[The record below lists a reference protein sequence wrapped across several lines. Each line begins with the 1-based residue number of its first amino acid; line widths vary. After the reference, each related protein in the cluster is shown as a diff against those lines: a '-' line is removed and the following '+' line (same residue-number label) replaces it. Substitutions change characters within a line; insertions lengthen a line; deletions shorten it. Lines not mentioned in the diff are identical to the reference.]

1 MPAKERDGLPVYQN
15 PQCYLQ
21 EIDATTVGLKT
32 SELLA
37 IPRREPLLRI
47 RQVIYSTK
55 GNPIMYVLGFYRADR
70 HNLVIRLFRQTRI
83 LSFPALRIRENS
95 MAGDPG
101 KQ

>member
-1 MPAKERDGLPVYQN
+1 
-15 PQCYLQ
+15 LQ

-47 RQVIYSTK
+47 RQVIYSPK

-70 HNLVIRLFRQTRI
+70 YNLVIRLFR
-83 LSFPALRIRENS
+83 
-95 MAGDPG
+95 
-101 KQ
+101 

>member
-21 EIDATTVGLKT
+21 EIDATTAGPKT
-32 SELLA
+32 AELLA
-37 IPRREPLLRI
+37 IPRRDPLLRI

-55 GNPIMYVLGFYRADR
+55 GNTHVCIGLLSRRPAQPR
-70 HNLVIRLFRQTRI
+70 HSPVPVDSN
-83 LSFPALRIRENS
+83 SFFSRVPYSGNS